1 MKRMIGIFDSGIG
14 GLSILEKL
22 REFLP
27 KETFLYY
34 ADTKNSPYGNKD
46 KNELIK
52 ICFKA
57 VDYLVQEGCKVIVV
71 ACNTATTICMKR
83 LKEKYKD
90 IIFIGTVPAIKVA
103 SDAKYKNILVM
114 ATPLTIK
121 AMRTKELIKDNI
133 KNFQNIYLVGCEGL
147 AEAIEKGNVQEV
159 QKILKNSFK
168 EYKDKNIDVIVLGCT
183 HYPFIKNEISKE
195 MPNIPLI
202 DGAEG
207 VAKEVKRQL
216 EKNNLLSKEQE
227 GTAYFVNSKM
237 L

>member
-1 MKRMIGIFDSGIG
+1 
-14 GLSILEKL
+14 
-22 REFLP
+22 
-27 KETFLYY
+27 
-34 ADTKNSPYGNKD
+34 
-46 KNELIK
+46 
-52 ICFKA
+52 
-57 VDYLVQEGCKVIVV
+57 
-71 ACNTATTICMKR
+71 MKR